1 MKIIDNLDAWRR
13 LRQQLSG
20 TVGFVPTMG
29 ALHRGHARLL
39 ERSVAENATTVLS
52 IYLNPTQF
60 NNPDDLA
67 RYPCTLEQDLQL
79 ARELGV
85 DVVLLPGYDDLY
97 ADDYRFRIEEHRFS
111 RELCGAHRPGHF
123 TGVLTVVMKL
133 LNLVRPTH
141 AYFGEKDFQQLQ
153 LIRDMCESFF
163 MDVEIVG
170 CATVR
175 EPDGLALSSRNAL
188 LDTAGRARSAQ
199 FQRLLRSD
207 LDDAAVARELNRAG
221 FVVDYV
227 ETRDG
232 RRFGAVLVDCGD
244 RQVRLIDN
252 VLVEQVLQTA
262 MASAG

>member
-1 MKIIDNLDAWRR
+1 MKIIDNLQAWRQ
-13 LRQQLSG
+13 LRKKLSG
-20 TVGFVPTMG
+20 SVGFVPTMG
-29 ALHRGHARLL
+29 ALHSGHARLL
-39 ERSVAENATTVLS
+39 ERSVAENAVTVLS

-85 DVVLLPGYDDLY
+85 DVVLLPGYEDLY
-97 ADDYRFRIEEHRFS
+97 ADGYRFRIEEHQFS

-133 LNLVRPTH
+133 LNLVRPTR

-153 LIRDMCESFF
+153 LIRDMCETFF
-163 MDVEIVG
+163 MDVHIVG

-188 LDTAGRARSAQ
+188 LDPLGRARSAQ
-199 FQRLLRSD
+199 FQQLLRSE
-207 LDDAAVARELNRAG
+207 LDDADVARELERAG

-232 RRFGAVLVDCGD
+232 RRFGAIVVSCGD

-252 VLVEQVLQTA
+252 VLLHDAQPTVLTA
-262 MASAG
+262 AG

>member
-1 MKIIDNLDAWRR
+1 MRVIDSVTAWRQ
-13 LRQQLSG
+13 LRRELSG
-20 TVGFVPTMG
+20 TIGFVPTMG
-29 ALHRGHARLL
+29 ALHGGHARLL
-39 ERSVAENATTVLS
+39 ERSVSENAITVLS

-67 RYPCTLEQDLQL
+67 RYPSTMEQDLQL
-79 ARELGV
+79 ARDLGV
-85 DVVLLPGYDDLY
+85 DVVLVPSYEDLY
-97 ADDYRFRIEEHRFS
+97 ADGYRFRVEEHQFS

-133 LNLVRPTH
+133 LNLVQPDR

-153 LIRDMCESFF
+153 LIRDMCETFF
-163 MDVEIVG
+163 MDVHIVA

-175 EPDGLALSSRNAL
+175 EPNGLALSSRNAL
-188 LDTAGRARSAQ
+188 LDGPGRARSAQ
-199 FQRLLRSD
+199 FQQLLRSD
-207 LDDAAVARELNRAG
+207 LDDAGVARELERAG

-232 RRFGAVLVDCGD
+232 RRFGAILVSCGD

-252 VLVEQVLQTA
+252 VPLQYEQLTTL
-262 MASAG
+262 ASAG

>member
-1 MKIIDNLDAWRR
+1 MKIIDNLQAWRR
-13 LRQQLSG
+13 LRKKLSG
-20 TVGFVPTMG
+20 SIGFVPTMG
-29 ALHRGHARLL
+29 ALHRGHAGLL
-39 ERSVAENATTVLS
+39 ERSVAENAVTVLS

-67 RYPCTLEQDLQL
+67 RYPCTLEQDLRL

-85 DVVLLPGYDDLY
+85 DVVLLPGYEDLY
-97 ADDYRFRIEEHRFS
+97 ADGYRFRIEEHQFS

-133 LNLVRPTH
+133 LNLVRPNR

-153 LIRDMCESFF
+153 LIRDMCETFF
-163 MDVEIVG
+163 MDVDIVP

-175 EPDGLALSSRNAL
+175 ETDGLALSSRNAL
-188 LDTAGRARSAQ
+188 LDASGRARSAQ
-199 FQRLLRSD
+199 FQKLLRSD
-207 LDDAAVARELNRAG
+207 LDDAGVARELERAG

-232 RRFGAVLVDCGD
+232 RRFGAILVSCGD

-252 VLVEQVLQTA
+252 VSLEPERRVAVA
-262 MASAG
+262 AAG

>member
-1 MKIIDNLDAWRR
+1 MKVIDHVEAWRR
-13 LRQQLSG
+13 LRGKLGG

-29 ALHRGHARLL
+29 ALHRGHAGLL
-39 ERSVAENATTVLS
+39 ERSVAENSVTVLS

-67 RYPCTLEQDLQL
+67 RYPCTLDQDLQM

-85 DVVLLPGYDDLY
+85 DVVLLPGYEDLY
-97 ADDYRFRIEEHRFS
+97 SDGYRFRVEEHEFS
-111 RELCGAHRPGHF
+111 HELCGAHRPGHF
-123 TGVLTVVMKL
+123 AGVLTVVMKL
-133 LNLVRPTH
+133 LNLVRPTR

-163 MDVEIVG
+163 MDVQIVA

-188 LDTAGRARSAQ
+188 LDAPGRARSAQ
-199 FQRLLRSD
+199 FQALLRSD
-207 LDDAAVARELNRAG
+207 LDDSAVARELRRVG

-227 ETRDG
+227 ETRGG
-232 RRFGAVLVDCGD
+232 RRFGAIVVNCGD

-252 VLVEQVLQTA
+252 VPLTHESGGAVA
-262 MASAG
+262 ASG